1 MPETN
6 PNTERLAGLP
16 QPILIAYQ
24 RFQKEGDPKAFCTV
38 LHHLMADF
46 EPDLAERSPDILT
59 DSVHLVDDLGLNS
72 LAITEMVFYFED
84 LFGVAITNAELR
96 GLLTVG
102 DLRRF
107 VSDKIRA
114 A

>member
-6 PNTERLAGLP
+6 PDIERLASLP
-16 QPILIAYQ
+16 QPVLNGYQ
-24 RFQKEGDPKAFCTV
+24 KFQNEGDPNGFRMV

-59 DSVHLVDDLGLNS
+59 DTVHLVDDLGLSS
-72 LAITEMVFYFED
+72 LAIAEMVFNFED

-96 GLLTVG
+96 GLMTVG

-107 VSDKIRA
+107 ISEKIRA
-114 A
+114 T

>member
-1 MPETN
+1 MPETD
-6 PNTERLAGLP
+6 PNIERLAALP

-24 RFQKEGDPKAFCTV
+24 RFQNDGDPKAFRTV

-46 EPDLAERSPDILT
+46 EPDLAERSPDILADT
-59 DSVHLVDDLGLNS
+59 VHLVDDLGYNS
-72 LAITEMVFYFED
+72 LAITEMVFFFED
-84 LFGVAITNAELR
+84 LFGVAITNSELR

-107 VSDKIRA
+107 VSEKIRA
-114 A
+114 T

>member
-1 MPETN
+1 MPEID
-6 PNTERLAGLP
+6 PNNERLAELP
-16 QPILIAYQ
+16 QPILTAYH
-24 RFQKEGDPKAFCTV
+24 RFQNEGDPEAFRTV

-46 EPDLAERSPDILT
+46 EPALAERSPDIFT
-59 DSVHLVDDLGLNS
+59 DTVHLVGDLGFNS

-84 LFGVAITNAELR
+84 LFGVTITNSELR

-107 VSDKIRA
+107 VSEKTRA
-114 A
+114 T